1 MMINDKLE
9 SIHKAMNESCPAGNH
24 DEPTPIEPDFIPI
37 PDEPTPVV
45 IIPDEIITIAEGLDI
60 KIPDTIPDTI

>member
-60 KIPDTIPDTI
+60 KNPETIPDTI